1 MNEELQSTNEEL
13 QSTNE
18 ELETSKEELQS
29 VNEELV
35 TVNAELQAKIEQL
48 AGMQNDM
55 RNLLDNV
62 NVGTI
67 FLDTRLAIRRFTR
80 EATKVFR
87 LVPTDLGRPLLDV
100 KSDLQGENVLLAAQ
114 GVLDSL
120 LPWERAVPTGGGGSY
135 LVRIQPY
142 RTLENV
148 IDGVVLTFTDIT
160 ARAAA
165 ELAVQEARDLAERI
179 VDTVR
184 EPLLVLDVRMAIT
197 SASRSFYRYFHVS
210 PEETLGRPIHEVGDR
225 QWNIPAL
232 RTLLESVLARDE
244 PFDDYRVEHDFPRI
258 GRRSLVLNARRVNGK
273 DGQTRM
279 ILLAFEEAPA
289 APN

>member
-1 MNEELQSTNEEL
+1 
-13 QSTNE
+13 
-18 ELETSKEELQS
+18 
-29 VNEELV
+29 
-35 TVNAELQAKIEQL
+35 
-48 AGMQNDM
+48 MQNDM

-100 KSDLQGENVLLAAQ
+100 KSDLQGEDVVLAAQ
-114 GVLDSL
+114 GVLDTL
-120 LPWERAVPTGGGGSY
+120 QPWEREVQTGAGGCY

-165 ELAVQEARDLAERI
+165 EPAVAGGARPRRAHRGHGPGAAPGAGRRHA
-179 VDTVR
+179 V
-184 EPLLVLDVRMAIT
+184 T

-210 PEETLGRPIHEVGDR
+210 PEETLGRPIYELGDR
-225 QWNIPAL
+225 QWDIPAL
-232 RTLLESVLARDE
+232 RTLLELVLARDE
-244 PFDDYRVEHDFPRI
+244 AFDDYRVEHDFPRI
-258 GRRSLVLNARRVNGK
+258 GRRSLLLNARRVAHAG
-273 DGQTRM
+273 GEARLV
-279 ILLAFEEAPA
+279 LLAIEEVARP
-289 APN
+289 